1 MSLFLVVSP
10 STHVYSDASGRF
22 GGGEFTNAIGWFQ
35 NQWPEPWREA
45 DIAVKELL
53 SAVVAAVMWGQ
64 QVAWQTN
71 CLPCR

>member
-1 MSLFLVVSP
+1 M
-10 STHVYSDASGRF
+10 YSDASGRF

-64 QVAWQTN
+64 QVAW
-71 CLPCR
+71 